1 MALNS
6 GYTALSFL
14 FILIR
19 QVTYMD
25 HLFFPGEDETVE
37 ELKPY
42 GLKLL
47 QKKNGFRFGM
57 DSVLLAEF
65 ADIRA
70 TDRVSD
76 FGTGSCVIPL
86 LMIGRNKGK
95 YYECIEIQKEIAE
108 MAERTVSL
116 NHLNNRIRIVC
127 GDVKSVTTDIPICSF
142 DAVVC
147 NPPYTPP
154 GTALASPI
162 SCRAISRTQ
171 ETSTLSDFFSSAF
184 RILKGKGKI
193 FLIYPASG
201 MLHIM
206 NLLHQAHL
214 EPKKFQLVYPYEHKP
229 ANLVLIEAVK
239 DARPTLHP
247 MPPLI
252 VYKSGNELTDRL
264 KSVYHIIGS
273 CN

>member
-1 MALNS
+1 
-6 GYTALSFL
+6 
-14 FILIR
+14 
-19 QVTYMD
+19 
-25 HLFFPGEDETVE
+25 
-37 ELKPY
+37 
-42 GLKLL
+42 
-47 QKKNGFRFGM
+47 
-57 DSVLLAEF
+57 
-65 ADIRA
+65 
-70 TDRVSD
+70 
-76 FGTGSCVIPL
+76 
-86 LMIGRNKGK
+86 
-95 YYECIEIQKEIAE
+95 

-127 GDVKSVTTDIPICSF
+127 GDVKSVTADIPICSF